1 MALQLA
7 RIRILCPVPV
17 TADLARGERIES
29 DLTLPATRP
38 APARNRPVL
47 LAVAGA
53 LCIASSGI
61 LVRLAGVEPAT
72 AAVFRCAYALPFLW
86 LLARREGRAGRPSW
100 RARAWSALAGVCFAV
115 DLVLW
120 HHAIAAV
127 GAGLA
132 TVLGNLQ
139 VLVVGLLAW
148 ALLGE
153 RPGARL
159 LAAMPVVLAG
169 VVLVSG
175 VVGQGAYGSD
185 PLAGIVFG
193 LGTAVAYAGFIVIM
207 RRGGGS
213 TGWSVRPLL
222 DATAVAALTAALL
235 GPISGGLDLVPA
247 WPAHGWLL
255 LLAVTAQVVGWLLI
269 ARSLVWLPA
278 ALTSI
283 LLLLQPLGALLLAAA
298 VLAERPSPVQLAGCV
313 LILAGVVL
321 AATTKGQARPT

>member
-1 MALQLA
+1 M
-7 RIRILCPVPV
+7 
-17 TADLARGERIES
+17 ARGDRIDS
-29 DLTLPATRP
+29 DMTLPATRP
-38 APARNRPVL
+38 APPRNRPVL

-61 LVRLAGVEPAT
+61 LVRLAAVQPAT
-72 AAVFRCAYALPFLW
+72 AAAFRCAYALPFLG
-86 LLARREGRAGRPSW
+86 LLLWRERRAGRRRPR
-100 RARAWSALAGVCFAV
+100 RAVRAWSALAGICFAL

-148 ALLGE
+148 AMLGE
-153 RPGARL
+153 RPEGRL
-159 LAAMPVVLAG
+159 LAALPVVLAG

-175 VVGQGAYGSD
+175 AVGQGAYGSD
-185 PLAGIVFG
+185 PLAGIAFG

-207 RRGGGS
+207 RHGGGS
-213 TGWSVRPLL
+213 TGWSAWPLF
-222 DATAVAALTAALL
+222 DATAVAAVAAALL
-235 GPISGGLDLVPA
+235 GPVAGGVDLVPS

-255 LLAVTAQVVGWLLI
+255 LLAITAQVAGWLLI

-278 ALTSI
+278 ALASI

-298 VLAERPSPVQLAGCV
+298 VLGERPSLIQLGGCA
-313 LILAGVVL
+313 LILGGVVL
-321 AATTKGQARPT
+321 AAAGPKSGPRPA